1 MATVSSLQSFSV
13 KVIFTDLYV
22 AAGMIILVMGD
33 LQGRYLLF
41 FYFDRLTNNLSSNY
55 NILPN
60 HILIDSL
67 FFH

>member
-1 MATVSSLQSFSV
+1 
-13 KVIFTDLYV
+13 
-22 AAGMIILVMGD
+22 MIILVTGD

-41 FYFDRLTNNLSSNY
+41 FYFDRLTNNLCSNSNY
-55 NILPN
+55 NLLPN